1 VILLPR
7 RLDRDL
13 AAIAA
18 LALLGL
24 LVAILPLPDPVRALL
39 FLPLVL
45 FVPGYAVAAALFPP
59 GFVTRD
65 ERAAL
70 TIAFS
75 VGVWALIGLVLQ
87 IFINLDRG
95 VWLAMLVFVTF
106 AGVVLAQMR
115 REGLSGTAPVEGRAL
130 ATINPLAVVAIVAAV
145 AIAAVSIVVASGGQE
160 RELDRARFSG
170 FWITPVRGT
179 GDPAAEISVG
189 VQNHQDQTTE
199 YRLIVTTR
207 GRTIDEWRLTLE
219 DEETW
224 SNQVPADEA
233 EGPVLASLYRDGR
246 LYRRVKVEFGVA
258 A

>member
-1 VILLPR
+1 
-7 RLDRDL
+7 LDRDL
-13 AAIAA
+13 AAAA
-18 LALLGL
+18 GLALLGL
-24 LVAILPLPDPVRALL
+24 LVTILPLPDPLRTVL

-70 TIAFS
+70 TVAFS
-75 VGVWALIGLVLQ
+75 VGAWALVGLVLQ

-95 VWLAMLVFVTF
+95 VWLAMLLLVTLT
-106 AGVVLAQMR
+106 GVVLAQMR
-115 REGLSGTAPVEGRAL
+115 REGLPGAVALRGRPL
-130 ATINPLAVVAIVAAV
+130 ATVSPLAVAAIAAAV
-145 AIAAVSIVVASGGQE
+145 AIAAVSIAVASGGQE

-170 FWITPVRGT
+170 FWIAPVRGT

-189 VQNHQDQTTE
+189 VQNHQNRTTE
-199 YRLIVTTR
+199 YRLVVTTR

-219 DEETW
+219 DEGTW
-224 SNQVPADEA
+224 SNRVPADEA
-233 EGPVLASLYRDGR
+233 EGPVVASLYRDGL